1 MNFRRILSQ
10 TALVA
15 GALLFSVGVQTFA
28 AFTAPTTAP
37 PGADAYAPLHTGS
50 DAQSKVGGLL
60 LNTGGATN
68 GLIVQFG
75 NVGIGTTNPTAKLD
89 IAGNMNVAG
98 DVKIGNSNTA
108 CTTANTGSL
117 RYNAT
122 GKKME
127 FCSPDGAGA
136 GVLGWVAMNISVAA
150 APVVPLYQCPTIAG
164 TCVNHQ
170 NDMLTSSSG
179 CTGQLTTNQPSCS
192 YDAGGVTGLCGNY
205 SATANCPQVN

>member
-89 IAGNMNVAG
+89 IAGNISYLAVPNVSEA
-98 DVKIGNSNTA
+98 
-108 CTTANTGSL
+108 
-117 RYNAT
+117 
-122 GKKME
+122 
-127 FCSPDGAGA
+127 
-136 GVLGWVAMNISVAA
+136 
-150 APVVPLYQCPTIAG
+150 IAR
-164 TCVNHQ
+164 V
-170 NDMLTSSSG
+170 M
-179 CTGQLTTNQPSCS
+179 
-192 YDAGGVTGLCGNY
+192 
-205 SATANCPQVN
+205 